1 MRADVVLAGVGGQG
15 VVTIARLLAE
25 AALADGLQVVQGEL
39 HGMSQR
45 GGAVHAQ
52 LRMADEP
59 IESPQVPRGR
69 ADLLLGLEPVEA
81 LRSLGWLAPE
91 GRVATAMRPVEN
103 VPDYPPLEDVLDE
116 LRRRPGALLVD
127 AHGLAV
133 EAGSARSENFVMA
146 GAAAA
151 LLPIRVATLRAA
163 IERRAARWAEKDR
176 ESALRALE
184 AGLAAAREGAAS
196 ATGS

>member
-15 VVTIARLLAE
+15 VITIARLLAE
-25 AALADGLQVVQGEL
+25 AALAEGLCVVQGEL

-45 GGAVHAQ
+45 GGAVQAQ
-52 LRMADEP
+52 LRLADRE
-59 IESPQVPRGR
+59 IESPQVTLGR

-81 LRSLGWLAPE
+81 LRSLAWLRPG
-91 GRVATAMRPVEN
+91 GRVVTATRPVEN
-103 VPDYPPLEDVLDE
+103 VSDYPPLEGVLQA
-116 LRRRPGALLVD
+116 LRAIPGALLVD
-127 AHGLAV
+127 AHELAI

-151 LLPIRVATLRAA
+151 FLPIQPSTLRAA

-176 ESALRALE
+176 EAALRALSAGE
-184 AGLAAAREGAAS
+184 AAVRAGAAAPARS
-196 ATGS
+196 

>member
-25 AALADGLQVVQGEL
+25 AALADGLEVVQGEL

-52 LRMADEP
+52 LRLADEP

-81 LRSLGWLAPE
+81 LRSLAWLAPA
-91 GRVATAMRPVEN
+91 GRVVSAIRPVEN
-103 VPDYPPLEDVLDE
+103 VPDYPPLEGVLGE
-116 LRRRPGALLVD
+116 LRAVPGALLVD

-151 LLPIRVATLRAA
+151 LLPIQPATLRSA
-163 IERRAARWAEKDR
+163 IERRAARWAAKDR
-176 ESALRALE
+176 EAALRALE
-184 AGLAAAREGAAS
+184 AGLAAARQDAPAAAES
-196 ATGS
+196 